1 MEKESIAYF
10 YLQYGETA
18 KKHFRSKPEAEK
30 KTVERERFVIHV
42 RGIPENYAESLFRR
56 KKLPW
61 KQENLKR
68 FLLDCFQ
75 ECEAE
80 YFFCGEESARFF
92 GQEKV
97 SPPFFIMGEMLLQYG
112 IRENL
117 FLIGSPNPLFES
129 VFQNCM
135 ERVNFLQIVCED
147 AGEYESDAEWLY
159 EIYGLVATFRRVS
172 RKGARAER
180 AAGSRRGEGRY
191 RAEDSRR
198 DESRY
203 RTEDSRRDESRQ
215 WMEESRRNEER
226 QRAEN
231 VLPES
236 AGRAAEAL
244 VIDMEPAGK
253 NGRPAIDLALLPR
266 GTVYMDMRSETKKK
280 HWITKKRKDIHYLS
294 PETALNKWC
303 HLDTTAQNG
312 YNTRV
317 KLEVL

>member
-1 MEKESIAYF
+1 MPSLEKNRIGRAVIECSMEKESIAYF

-30 KTVERERFVIHV
+30 KTVERERFIIHV
-42 RGIPENYAESLFRR
+42 RGIPENYAESIFRR

-61 KQENLKR
+61 KAENLKK
-68 FLLDCFQ
+68 FLLDCFR

-117 FLIGSPNPLFES
+117 FLVGSPNPLFES
-129 VFQNCM
+129 IFQNCM
-135 ERVNFLQIVCED
+135 ERVNFLQIVCTDVE
-147 AGEYESDAEWLY
+147 EYEKDAEWLY
-159 EIYGLVATFRRVS
+159 EIYGLVATFRKVS
-172 RKGARAER
+172 RKLPRTAEKRENSLRSAER
-180 AAGSRRGEGRY
+180 RNGAKAGWE
-191 RAEDSRR
+191 E
-198 DESRY
+198 EETC
-203 RTEDSRRDESRQ
+203 RT
-215 WMEESRRNEER
+215 
-226 QRAEN
+226 
-231 VLPES
+231 
-236 AGRAAEAL
+236 EAL
-244 VIDMEPAGK
+244 VIDMEQAGK
-253 NGRPAIDLALLPR
+253 NGRPAIDLTLLPK
-266 GTVYMDMRSETKKK
+266 GAVYMDMRSETKKK